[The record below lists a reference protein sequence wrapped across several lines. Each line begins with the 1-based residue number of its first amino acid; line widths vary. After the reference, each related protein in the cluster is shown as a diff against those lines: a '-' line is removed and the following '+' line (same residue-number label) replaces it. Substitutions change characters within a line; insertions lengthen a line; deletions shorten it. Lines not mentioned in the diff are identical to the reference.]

1 MSRPE
6 TEGELNARW
15 ADVIIDELVRNGVG
29 VFYISPGNRNVPLI
43 AALTREPRARIRLA
57 VDERGGAYCALGHAR
72 ATGRPAAVVCT
83 SGTALAN
90 YLPAVIEAHRDE
102 LPLIVLS
109 ADRPPELIDSDANQT
124 IRQVGV
130 FGGFCRM
137 LLDLPCPSAAYPTH
151 ALRMKLDQA
160 AAIPDGPVHIN
171 CPFREPLLPPPGTEP
186 RPRGPSAASRPAAA
200 GPQTLFTPVEAVPT
214 DLGAVLDTLRAAS
227 RGLVVIGRVDPR
239 DDATAV
245 GPVAA
250 ALGWPTYCD
259 VGASLRGRLPGAGR
273 LFSLDHPEALRLV
286 RAYDPRTIL
295 QLGTGLVSKNYYGRL
310 LDRERRTLV
319 VVSPRQGYRDPSH
332 QAALRVRATIRGF
345 CRALDLSG
353 LAPSDA
359 GPAEELLAA
368 MDRLWVAI
376 QAATPAEVLSFP
388 AIARILWQALPDGEG
403 LFLGNS
409 LTIRVF
415 DQLRVTGP
423 KDVRVITNRGVS
435 GIEGQIATAVG
446 FAEAAGRRVTAV
458 LGDVSLLHDL
468 NSLLLAKA
476 SAAPVVIVVVNNQGG
491 RIFDRLPVARHPEIA
506 TPWVTTPH
514 AMHFADVARQ
524 FGLPYGLA
532 TTPGE
537 LTAGYEAA
545 LAGNQS
551 RLLEVALAPET
562 DLTIFHQIQA
572 VRLTP
577 PT

>member
-6 TEGELNARW
+6 TEGELNTRW
-15 ADVIIDELVRNGVG
+15 ADVIVDELVRNGVG

-160 AAIPDGPVHIN
+160 AAIFDGPVHVN
-171 CPFREPLLPPPGTEP
+171 CPFREPLLPPPGAEP

-214 DLGAVLDTLRAAS
+214 DLGPVLDTLRAAS
-227 RGLVVIGRVDPR
+227 RGLVVVGRVDPR

-250 ALGWPTYCD
+250 ALGWPIYCD

-353 LAPSDA
+353 LAPPNA
-359 GPAEELLAA
+359 GPAGELLAA
-368 MDRLWVAI
+368 MDRLWAAI

-524 FGLPYGLA
+524 FGLPYDLA

-537 LTAGYEAA
+537 LAAGYEAA
-545 LAGNQS
+545 LAGGQS

-572 VRLTP
+572 VRLKP
-577 PT
+577 PA

>member
-1 MSRPE
+1 MLRPE
-6 TEGELNARW
+6 AEGDLNTRW
-15 ADVIIDELVRNGVG
+15 AAVIVDELVKNGVA
-29 VFYISPGNRNVPLI
+29 VFHVSPGNRNVPLI
-43 AALTREPRARIRLA
+43 AALTREPRARIRIAL
-57 VDERGGAYCALGHAR
+57 DERGGAYCALGHAR

-83 SGTALAN
+83 SGSALAN

-137 LLDLPCPSAAYPTH
+137 LLDLPCPAGAYPLH

-160 AAIPDGPVHIN
+160 AAIHDGPVHIN
-171 CPFREPLLPPPGTEP
+171 CPFREPLLPPPGGGHPPPGQPE
-186 RPRGPSAASRPAAA
+186 AA
-200 GPQTLFTPVEAVPT
+200 GPVPAAPYTVFTPVEAVPT
-214 DLGAVLDTLRAAS
+214 NLAAVVECLRATR
-227 RGLVVIGRVDPR
+227 RGLVVVGRVDPW
-239 DDATAV
+239 DDAAAV

-250 ALGWPTYCD
+250 ALGWPVYCD

-295 QLGTGLVSKNYYGRL
+295 QFGTGLVSKNYYGHL
-310 LDRERRTLV
+310 LDRQRQTLV
-319 VVSPRQGYRDPSH
+319 LVSPRQGYRDPSH
-332 QAALRVRATIRGF
+332 QAAFRVRASVRGF

-353 LAPSDA
+353 FNPPEE
-359 GPAEELLAA
+359 GPIGDLLGA
-368 MDRLWVAI
+368 MDRLWAAI
-376 QAATPAEVLSFP
+376 EAVTPAAALSFP
-388 AIARILWQALPDGEG
+388 AIARILWTRLPDGEG

-415 DQLRVTGP
+415 DQLRVMGR

-435 GIEGQIATAVG
+435 GIEGNIATAVG
-446 FAEAAGRRVTAV
+446 FAEATGQRVTAV

-468 NSLLLAKA
+468 NSLLLATT
-476 SAAPVVIVVVNNQGG
+476 SAAPVILVVVNNQGG
-491 RIFDRLPVARHPEIA
+491 RIFDRLPVARYPEIVA
-506 TPWVTTPH
+506 PWTTTPH

-524 FGLPYGLA
+524 FGLAYSLA

-537 LTAGYEAA
+537 LAAGYHAA
-545 LAGNQS
+545 LMEGTS

-562 DLTIFHQIQA
+562 DLATFRNIQA
-572 VRLTP
+572 VRIETP
-577 PT
+577 A

>member
-137 LLDLPCPSAAYPTH
+137 LLDLPCPSAPYPTH

-160 AAIPDGPVHIN
+160 AAIFDGPVHVN
-171 CPFREPLLPPPGTEP
+171 CPFREPLLPPPGAEP

-250 ALGWPTYCD
+250 ALGWPIYCD
-259 VGASLRGRLPGAGR
+259 VGASLRGRLPGTGR

-286 RAYDPRTIL
+286 RVYNPRTIL

-368 MDRLWVAI
+368 MDRLWAAI

-415 DQLRVTGP
+415 NQLRVTGP

-545 LAGNQS
+545 LAGGQS

>member
-6 TEGELNARW
+6 TEGELNTRW
-15 ADVIIDELVRNGVG
+15 ADVIVDELVRNGVG

-160 AAIPDGPVHIN
+160 AAIPDGPVHVN
-171 CPFREPLLPPPGTEP
+171 CPFREPLLPPPGAEP

-214 DLGAVLDTLRAAS
+214 DLGPVLDTLRAAS
-227 RGLVVIGRVDPR
+227 RGLVVVGRVEPR

-250 ALGWPTYCD
+250 ALGWPIYCD

-353 LAPSDA
+353 LAPPNA
-359 GPAEELLAA
+359 GPAGELLAA
-368 MDRLWVAI
+368 MDRLWAAI

-524 FGLPYGLA
+524 FGLPYDLA

-537 LTAGYEAA
+537 LAAGYEAA
-545 LAGNQS
+545 LAGGQS
-551 RLLEVALAPET
+551 RFLEVALAPET

-572 VRLTP
+572 VRLKP
-577 PT
+577 PA

>member
-1 MSRPE
+1 MGRPE

-15 ADVIIDELVRNGVG
+15 AAVIVDELVRSGVA
-29 VFYISPGNRNVPLI
+29 VFYVSPGNRNVPLI

-137 LLDLPCPSAAYPTH
+137 VLDLPCPSETYPTH

-160 AAIPDGPVHIN
+160 AAIQDGPVHVN
-171 CPFREPLLPPPGTEP
+171 CPFREPLLPPPADERQP
-186 RPRGPSAASRPAAA
+186 QPVKRGPTPAAA

-214 DLGAVLDTLRAAS
+214 DLGPVLDSLHAAR
-227 RGLVVIGRVDPR
+227 RGLVVVGRVDPR

-245 GPVAA
+245 GPLAA
-250 ALGWPTYCD
+250 ALGWPVYCD

-286 RAYDPRTIL
+286 QAYDPRTIL

-319 VVSPRQGYRDPSH
+319 VISPRQGYRDPSH

-345 CRALDLSG
+345 CRALDLSR
-353 LAPSDA
+353 LAPPDA
-359 GPAEELLAA
+359 GPTGELLTA
-368 MDRLWVAI
+368 MDRLWGAI

-388 AIARILWQALPDGEG
+388 VIARILWQALPDGEG

-415 DQLRVTGP
+415 DQLRVADL
-423 KDVRVITNRGVS
+423 KEVRVITNRGVS

-468 NSLLLAKA
+468 NSLLLAKT
-476 SAAPVVIVVVNNQGG
+476 SAAPVVIVVINNRGG
-491 RIFDRLPVARHPEIA
+491 RIFDRLPVARFPEIA
-506 TPWVTTPH
+506 APWVTTPH
-514 AMHFADVARQ
+514 AMHFADAARQ
-524 FGLPYGLA
+524 FDLPYGLA

-537 LTAGYEAA
+537 LAAAYDAA
-545 LAGNQS
+545 LAAGDS

-562 DLTIFHQIQA
+562 DLTTFHQIQA

-577 PT
+577 PA